1 MVFSHMGKL
10 RQKSTSTLANVQPV
24 SGRTE
29 IYMLQL
35 GTEWGSDMT
44 KFKVT
49 GMASV
54 VSVDQRRNGEGR
66 AGRRMSKY
74 TCDEYLK
81 HSRNKDYIGQKWLV
95 SSHSLCS
102 LSCCLSF

>member
-1 MVFSHMGKL
+1 
-10 RQKSTSTLANVQPV
+10 
-24 SGRTE
+24 
-29 IYMLQL
+29 
-35 GTEWGSDMT
+35 MT

-81 HSRNKDYIGQKWLV
+81 HSRNKDHIGQKWV
-95 SSHSLCS
+95 G
-102 LSCCLSF
+102 